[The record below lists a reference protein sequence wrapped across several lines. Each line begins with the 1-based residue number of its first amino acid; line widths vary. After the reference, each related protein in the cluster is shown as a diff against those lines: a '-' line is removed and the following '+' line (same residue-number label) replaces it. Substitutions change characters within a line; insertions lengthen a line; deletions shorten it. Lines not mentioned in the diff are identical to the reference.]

1 LEDVEER
8 ADFES
13 ILDDFLDKYEVVG
26 NKLAPRLEGEDSAQK
41 LDAIRGAFDT
51 LHIVDNE
58 EQRELLQQERRERAL
73 VTSKTKEPESLWA
86 RPEQRQRQTWDCQS
100 VISTYSNLENHPHLI
115 SDRGPKKKISIDP
128 KTGMPILVEN
138 NRKPHRKNKS
148 RYNDAHSDGEEQY
161 EDEEEEEEEEEE
173 RANMGE
179 RRSKAETKEEKKER
193 KQAIKDAKKVLKKKR

>member
-1 LEDVEER
+1 MEER

-51 LHIVDNE
+51 LRIVDNE
-58 EQRELLQQERRERAL
+58 EQRELQQQERRERAL

-86 RPEQRQRQTWDCQS
+86 RPEQRKHQTWDCQS

-138 NRKPHRKNKS
+138 NRKSQRKNKS
-148 RYNDAHSDGEEQY
+148 RYYDAHSDDEEQDQDQ
-161 EDEEEEEEEEEE
+161 EEEDDDDDDEEA
-173 RANMGE
+173 RANLGE
-179 RRSKAETKEEKKER
+179 RRSKVETKEEKKER
-193 KQAIKDAKKVLKKKR
+193 KQALKDAKKVQKK